1 MNGLA
6 GVSGG
11 SVAGERRKWTWWPDS
26 CRPVDA
32 STAPTAWAVAAAAGI
47 DYMMMTAAAA
57 AGTSAFEAAGGF
69 AEIFEF
75 LEKYIFRFPII
86 LTLLFSFKNYKRG
99 NGGQDFFPEKI
110 NSSYKII

>member
-47 DYMMMTAAAA
+47 DYMMMTAAAG
-57 AGTSAFEAAGGF
+57 GTSAFGA

-110 NSSYKII
+110 NSSYKIV